1 MIEFKK
7 VNKSYN
13 SITGITEI
21 LNDADYKFE
30 STGFVALCGR
40 SGCGKTTV
48 FNMIAG
54 LDEDYQGEILYD
66 GENIK
71 SYNKKDKNNFY
82 TNNIFYLKSRD
93 NFIKNLTVK
102 EALDVYLSKD
112 KVDKAYE
119 LIKQFELEYLK
130 NKKLKKLS
138 SGELQKIS
146 IIIAVTQSAKITL
159 LDEPICNID
168 ESSVR
173 LFLELIKELSKNSL
187 VLYISH
193 YEDDYD
199 DYFTDILTIED
210 GNIKVNK
217 SSNSTSY
224 LNTNNSKLKYS
235 FKKSML
241 LEKSKPLGLYMLF
254 RLIIILMASFII
266 YVTKVNGITVSDIYI
281 DSLDQM
287 SVNIVHTNKTN
298 NNVIDKKK
306 IYSDPSKFSGKYN
319 VYLNSYSYKITGFGR
334 ASDFIFSDF
343 KENLSSNEIIVSDYF
358 AYTLDKNIG
367 DEIKVR
373 QSSSIDYKVSYEAT
387 YVIKHIYKTN
397 YKAIILKDNYQ
408 IPDEYYY
415 VFISDSKMD
424 IIINDSLYSYGGI
437 FLSNA
442 YVAPYN
448 ENFVDT
454 HYYDSLTTDG
464 YYDLKDDEFMG
475 GISALSSFGLG
486 SIIND
491 IHLFIT
497 GGSDKYY
504 DVTFKSGDLSIT
516 KKLKYKK
523 PIDAADHLVVSES
536 LFNELKEYF
545 NITED
550 NVINYT
556 LVETINPNNAET
568 NDYCKSLDNF
578 SQLTFEN
585 DLILTTKM
593 SKIDSLVT
601 FYQSNYF
608 YILSFF
614 IFFIIIAFIKV
625 AQIEAEYYKLLK
637 SKNFSPGTN
646 ILLFLCSKIIVY
658 FVLCMVC
665 IVINNFIHVL

>member
-30 STGFVALCGR
+30 STGFVVLCGR
-40 SGCGKTTV
+40 SGSGKTTV

-54 LDEDYQGEILYD
+54 VDEDYQGEILYD

-71 SYNKKDKNNFY
+71 SLKNKDKCNFY
-82 TNNIFYLKSRD
+82 TNNVFYLKSRD

-102 EALDVYLSKD
+102 EALEVYLSKD
-112 KVDKAYE
+112 KIDKAYE
-119 LIKQFELEYLK
+119 LIKQFELEYLI

-138 SGELQKIS
+138 SGELQKVS
-146 IIIAVTQSAKITL
+146 IIIAVTQRAKITL
-159 LDEPICNID
+159 LDEAICNID
-168 ESSVR
+168 EPSVR

-210 GNIKVNK
+210 GNFKVNK
-217 SSNSTSY
+217 SSNSTSI
-224 LNTNNSKLKYS
+224 LNTNSSRLKYS
-235 FKKSML
+235 FKKSLL
-241 LEKSKPLGLYMLF
+241 LEKSKPLGLYTLF
-254 RLIIILMASFII
+254 RIIIILLASFII
-266 YVTKVNGITVSDIYI
+266 YVTKVNSITVSDIYI
-281 DSLDQM
+281 NSLDEM
-287 SVNIVHTNKTN
+287 SVNIVNTTRTDK
-298 NNVIDKKK
+298 NVIDKKK
-306 IYSDPSKFSGKYN
+306 IYSDPSKFSGKFN

-343 KENLSSNEIIVSDYF
+343 KYNLSSNEIIVSDYF

-373 QSSSIDYKVSYEAT
+373 QSSSTDYKVSYETT

-397 YKAIILKDNYQ
+397 YKATILKDNYQ

-415 VFISDSKMD
+415 VFISDTKMD
-424 IIINDSLYSYGGI
+424 TIINDSLYSYGGI

-454 HYYDSLTTDG
+454 HYYNSMTTDG

-475 GISALSSFGLG
+475 GIAALSYFGLG
-486 SIIND
+486 SIISD
-491 IHLFIT
+491 INLFIN

-523 PIDAADHLVVSES
+523 AIDADDHLVVSEC

-545 NITED
+545 DITED
-550 NVINYT
+550 NVLNYT
-556 LVETINPNNAET
+556 FVETIDPKNTYT
-568 NDYCKSLDNF
+568 NDYCKTLDNF
-578 SQLTFEN
+578 SQLTFVN

-601 FYQSNYF
+601 FYQANYF

-625 AQIEAEYYKLLK
+625 AQIENEYYKLLK
-637 SKNFSPGTN
+637 SKNFSQGTN

-658 FVLCMVC
+658 FIIFMICL
-665 IVINNFIHVL
+665 VINNIIHVL